1 MISAQEWEKYK
12 SMVQENVHK
21 IGSTEASTSELSALR
36 KHLDETALK
45 IDNLNSKSPEGEG
58 LEKVTKLI
66 NQMKERAV
74 NAEKVLTNKIE

>member
-1 MISAQEWEKYK
+1 MMISAQEWDKYK

-45 IDNLNSKSPEGEG
+45 IDNLNSKSPEG

>member
-1 MISAQEWEKYK
+1 MISAQEWDKYK

-45 IDNLNSKSPEGEG
+45 IDNLNSKSPEG